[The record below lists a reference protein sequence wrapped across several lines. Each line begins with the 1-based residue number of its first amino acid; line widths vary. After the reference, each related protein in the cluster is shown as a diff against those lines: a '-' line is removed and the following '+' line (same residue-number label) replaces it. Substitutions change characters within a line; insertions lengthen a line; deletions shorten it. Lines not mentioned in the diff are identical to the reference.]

1 MDLPKKMEGMSITA
15 QNRSQNVRQPT
26 GEGVLLAHVYLARS
40 GISQISLS
48 HSLSQLV
55 QQKLQ
60 LTVEFFPETSQAL
73 LFLLAM
79 NRPLAR
85 TY

>member
-1 MDLPKKMEGMSITA
+1 MKSSFRGA

-26 GEGVLLAHVYLARS
+26 PREGGVLLAHVYLARS
-40 GISQISLS
+40 GISHISLS

-55 QQKLQ
+55 QKKYSP
-60 LTVEFFPETSQAL
+60 TVVFFPETSQAL